1 MAALQRF
8 KQDLN
13 LCFSIFKGIFAASA
27 LFQRAETTDFRKKQ
41 RKIFHKIMDAGLLVL
56 TDQ

>member
-13 LCFSIFKGIFAASA
+13 LCFSIFKRIFSGSA

>member
-8 KQDLN
+8 KRDLN
-13 LCFSIFKGIFAASA
+13 LCFSIFKRIFSGIA
-27 LFQRAETTDFRKKQ
+27 LFQRAETTDFRKKR